1 MLSDISEGGAR
12 VIGVGEADLPE
23 EFILLLP
30 NDGSSRRRC
39 RQVWRTD
46 DRVGIQFLRAAPPAR
61 RFW

>member
-1 MLSDISEGGAR
+1 
-12 VIGVGEADLPE
+12 VGEADLPE

-39 RQVWRTD
+39 RQVWCTD